1 MERIG
6 AFSDSALF
14 RRLAFLDR
22 AERELYQSILTGG
35 LHGRPYGRLP
45 NAEPQYER
53 LCASVREVREHIV
66 RVEEELLRRRAA
78 AMPEA
83 A

>member
-1 MERIG
+1 MQRID
-6 AFSDSALF
+6 AFSDGALF

-35 LHGRPYGRLP
+35 LHGQPHGRRPK
-45 NAEPQYER
+45 ADKQYER
-53 LCASVREVREHIV
+53 LCASVREVREHMAS
-66 RVEEELLRRRAA
+66 VERELLRRRAA
-78 AMPEA
+78 ALPKA

>member
-1 MERIG
+1 MQRIG
-6 AFSDSALF
+6 AFSDGALF

-35 LHGRPYGRLP
+35 SHGPSRGRLP

-53 LCASVREVREHIV
+53 LCVSVREVREHMAC
-66 RVEEELLRRRAA
+66 VERELLRRRAA
-78 AMPEA
+78 ALPKA